1 MRYIVTHAMPHG
13 HGADRRPQGV
23 CAFAVLIFACGLAL
37 ALSSTC
43 PAADL
48 SFDRAREQLQERSN
62 ALKASAANVESKEQA
77 ADSLKWLHGP
87 TIGVGAVEMW
97 GEARIDVD
105 RSVSTP
111 LGSMPLDI
119 EDTYNFSG
127 PRAAVTGTLPIF
139 TGGRIGAAQK
149 AAKYGAEEARA
160 QHRQEA
166 NQLDAELVTKY
177 FGLQLALSLQKLR
190 QATLAEEDRELSR
203 ARQFEKEGMVSHVE
217 VMSVKVARD
226 AAERELLK
234 ARNHVRTAR
243 LELQR
248 LLLSDNLGTLSTP
261 LFVLKKA
268 LAPMETWV
276 EQALKNNP
284 QLAAVEARVQQ
295 ADQGVNASRS
305 SWFPQVMAF
314 GQYYFAHPHQ
324 ASVWPEWLA
333 GVGVNLTLWDARDRA
348 ADYKSARATL
358 RQARAGQAET
368 MNVVRT
374 STETAWLNTQ
384 NAREQYTL
392 TASNVAL
399 ARENLK
405 LKSEGFGE
413 GLYTAL
419 DVTQARDQLLAA
431 EVERRVAAFQFVVN
445 YALLHL
451 VTGTM
456 PDFMNACTAT
466 DIIRE
471 N

>member
-1 MRYIVTHAMPHG
+1 MRNTTQAAPFGAHG
-13 HGADRRPQGV
+13 KHGLPVA
-23 CAFAVLIFACGLAL
+23 ALLLLLVLSPCLVPAA
-37 ALSSTC
+37 C
-43 PAADL
+43 PAAGL
-48 SFDRAREQLQERSN
+48 SFGHARELLQERSE

-97 GEARIDVD
+97 GEAKIDVD

-127 PRAAVTGTLPIF
+127 PRAAVTGTMPIF
-139 TGGRIGAAQK
+139 TGGKIGAAQK
-149 AAKYGAEEARA
+149 AAKYSAEEAKA
-160 QHRQEA
+160 QHRHEA
-166 NQLDAELVTKY
+166 NQLDAELVTRY

-190 QATLAEEDRELSR
+190 DATLAEEDRELAR
-203 ARQFEKEGMVSHVE
+203 ARKFEKEGMVSHVE

-226 AAERELLK
+226 AAEREALK

-248 LLLSDNLGTLSTP
+248 LLRADSLGSLSTP
-261 LFVLKKA
+261 LFVRKKP
-268 LAPMETWV
+268 LEPMESWV
-276 EQALKNNP
+276 DQALRNNP

-358 RQARAGQAET
+358 RQARAGQAEAV
-368 MNVVRT
+368 NVVRT
-374 STETAWLNTQ
+374 STETAWINTQ
-384 NAREQYTL
+384 NAREHYSL
-392 TASNVAL
+392 TASGVAL

-405 LKSEGFGE
+405 LKNEGFGE

-431 EVERRVAAFQFVVN
+431 EVERRVAAFEFVVN

-451 VTGTM
+451 VSGNM

>member
-1 MRYIVTHAMPHG
+1 MRNTTHAASAGAHG
-13 HGADRRPQGV
+13 KHGLPGAW
-23 CAFAVLIFACGLAL
+23 ALLLLLLAELLSGLPSPSA
-37 ALSSTC
+37 
-43 PAADL
+43 AADL
-48 SFDRAREQLQERSN
+48 SFGRAREQLQERSN
-62 ALKASAANVESKEQA
+62 ALKASAAKVESKEQA

-97 GEARIDVD
+97 GEAKIDVD

-127 PRAAVTGTLPIF
+127 PRAAVTGTMPIF
-139 TGGRIGAAQK
+139 TGGKIGAAQK
-149 AAKYGAEEARA
+149 AARYGAEEARA
-160 QHRQEA
+160 QHRNEV

-190 QATLAEEDRELSR
+190 EATLAEEERELAR
-203 ARQFEKEGMVSHVE
+203 ARTFEKEGMVSHVE

-226 AAERELLK
+226 AAERERLK
-234 ARNHVRTAR
+234 ARNHVRTAK

-261 LFVLKKA
+261 LFVLRKG
-268 LAPMETWV
+268 LPPMETWV

-324 ASVWPEWLA
+324 AAAWPEWLA
-333 GVGVNLTLWDARDRA
+333 GLGVNLTLWDSRDRL

-358 RQARAGQAET
+358 REARAGQAEAV
-368 MNVVRT
+368 NAVRT
-374 STETAWLNTQ
+374 ATETAWINTQ
-384 NAREQYTL
+384 NAREQYSL
-392 TASNVAL
+392 TASGVAL

-451 VTGTM
+451 VSGNM
-456 PDFMNACTAT
+456 PDFMNACTAS